1 MKRTC
6 YAFMA
11 AAVLTVTFVGSCGK
25 QDAATT
31 TQGTQAKENGALTL
45 RSLVIKG
52 WAADKTCGMILGGT
66 FYI

>member
-6 YAFMA
+6 YAFM
-11 AAVLTVTFVGSCGK
+11 AVLTVTFVGSCGK

-45 RSLVIKG
+45 RR
-52 WAADKTCGMILGGT
+52 
-66 FYI
+66 

>member
-11 AAVLTVTFVGSCGK
+11 AAVLTVTFVGGCGK

-31 TQGTQAKENGALTL
+31 TQGAGAKKIGALTL
-45 RSLVIKG
+45 RR
-52 WAADKTCGMILGGT
+52 
-66 FYI
+66 